1 MAVPGVISAG
11 VSPDENGHPEII
23 IRGLRNCG
31 DDMCIYEIRKKAK
44 YKILLPERQDPV
56 LAPNV
61 KCIAAVLQESGR
73 DFSVDDVYNFFSSTR
88 TPRNYNHRRLKGAQ
102 IIKL

>member
-1 MAVPGVISAG
+1 MQDASAAQALPRR
-11 VSPDENGHPEII
+11 S
-23 IRGLRNCG
+23 RRS
-31 DDMCIYEIRKKAK
+31 
-44 YKILLPERQDPV
+44 ILEREDPV

-88 TPRNYNHRRLKGAQ
+88 TPRNYNHRRLEGAQ

>member
-1 MAVPGVISAG
+1 MAAGVLSAG
-11 VSPDENGHPEII
+11 VSSDEIV

-44 YKILLPERQDPV
+44 YKILLPEREDPI